1 MELNKN
7 HLSQEQ
13 FEVTQNCGT
22 EPPFSGEL
30 LYEKREGIYSCVVCD
45 FSLFESD
52 TKFESGTG
60 WPSFYDALDDTITT
74 KEDLSYGMK
83 RVEISCRNCN
93 AHLGHVFPD
102 GPRPTGLRYCVNSLS
117 LSFNENESSLHRS
130 RMCNVS
136 NLWKFS
142 SKKILTNI
150 NKKSI
155 RTFQRRY

>member
-45 FSLFESD
+45 FSLFESA

-117 LSFNENESSLHRS
+117 LSFNENE
-130 RMCNVS
+130 
-136 NLWKFS
+136 
-142 SKKILTNI
+142 
-150 NKKSI
+150 
-155 RTFQRRY
+155 

>member
-1 MELNKN
+1 MKLNKN

-74 KEDLSYGMK
+74 KEDLSYGLK

-93 AHLGHVFPD
+93 SHLGHVFPD

-117 LSFNENESSLHRS
+117 LSFNENE
-130 RMCNVS
+130 
-136 NLWKFS
+136 
-142 SKKILTNI
+142 
-150 NKKSI
+150 
-155 RTFQRRY
+155 